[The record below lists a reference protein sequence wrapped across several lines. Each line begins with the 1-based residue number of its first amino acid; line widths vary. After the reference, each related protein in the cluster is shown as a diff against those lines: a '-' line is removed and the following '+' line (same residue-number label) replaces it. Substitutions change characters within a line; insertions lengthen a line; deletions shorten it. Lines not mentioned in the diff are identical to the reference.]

1 MAEIFT
7 KDNDSYEIDVPKE
20 KRYLNTISYDYSVQ
34 YLYDLIK
41 KGKIVL
47 EVPFQRKQIWKSDQA
62 SSLLE
67 SIIMNVPIP
76 PLYFAEEENGNW
88 LVLDGLQR
96 LSSILNYYDNEFA
109 LSKLEVLTDLN
120 KVKYKDL
127 PPKAKSLLDDGML
140 RVNVIRKD
148 SHRDIKYD
156 IFMRLNRGAVTLNY
170 QELRNCMYRGNLNDA
185 AKELCAENKDFLSIL
200 KQKQPHQRYLDVEF
214 IIRYFAFSDNIGIDE
229 EGKICLSGYKGKLVQ
244 YLNEYMDT
252 HKNCSEEEK
261 ARYKERFNT
270 TIEKVVKV
278 FGTDKAFRD
287 ISTDNTKIYKTIAD
301 FIMPSFERMSMEYI
315 DDNKE
320 LIFRRLKSFLE
331 IDKIQDSISK
341 RTSDKDIVNLRLR
354 MWFEEFEDAISL

>member
-1 MAEIFT
+1 MAEIF
-7 KDNDSYEIDVPKE
+7 KQDEDSYEIDVPKE
-20 KRYLNTISYDYSVQ
+20 QRYLNTMSYDYSVQ

-47 EVPFQRKQIWKSDQA
+47 EVPFQRKQIWKPDQA

-96 LSSILNYYDNEFA
+96 LSSILNYYDNEFP
-109 LSKLEVLTDLN
+109 LSKLEVLTELN
-120 KVKYKDL
+120 KKKYKDL

-140 RVNVIRKD
+140 RVNVIKKD

-185 AKELCAENKDFLSIL
+185 AKELCQENESFLAIL
-200 KQKQPHQRYLDVEF
+200 KQKKPHQRYLDVEF
-214 IIRYFAFSDNIGIDE
+214 IIRYFAFSDNIARDE
-229 EGKICLSGYKGKLVQ
+229 NGDVCLNGYRGKLVQ
-244 YLNEYMDT
+244 FLNEYMDL
-252 HKNCSEEEK
+252 HKDCSLAEK
-261 ARYKERFNT
+261 QSYKDRFNE
-270 TIEKVVKV
+270 TIEKVLIV

-287 ISTDNTKIYKTIAD
+287 ISSDNTKIYKTIAD
-301 FIMPSFERMSMEYI
+301 FIMPSFERMSKEYI
-315 DDNKE
+315 EANKE
-320 LIFRRLKSFLE
+320 VIYNRLVRFLR
-331 IDKIQDSISK
+331 IDEIQDSISK
-341 RTSDKDIVNLRLR
+341 RTSDRDIVNLRLR
-354 MWFEEFEDAISL
+354 MWFKEFEDAISL